1 MTTAERVAADAPDP
15 DLILTSEEVEDLA
28 DRAPSEAALAK
39 IEDEE
44 RRRNR
49 GRAARRARMH

>member
-1 MTTAERVAADAPDP
+1 LSTAERVAADAPDP
-15 DLILTSEEVEDLA
+15 DLILTSEEVEGLA

-44 RRRNR
+44 RRRDR
-49 GRAARRARMH
+49 ARAARRARMH

>member
-28 DRAPSEAALAK
+28 DPAPSEAALAK